1 MSIHKRYS
9 NCNAQYSVSLRSC
22 KKCGA
27 AICDFMVRLRD
38 QDGGTVSR
46 SAPLL
51 SVAKK
56 IEAKLKL
63 QILQAD
69 YLPKNKQIR
78 KDKTLRVLFDQY
90 VSGGRLKPRTIT
102 DYREAVFFYLSDW
115 LDMLVTLI
123 AKQVVGSR
131 FCLIR
136 DKGFSRVRSYDK
148 EQDCQGSE
156 NLH

>member
-1 MSIHKRYS
+1 MERASY
-9 NCNAQYSVSLRSC
+9 N
-22 KKCGA
+22 
-27 AICDFMVRLRD
+27 FMVRLRD

-63 QILQAD
+63 QMLQCD

-78 KDKTLRVLFDQY
+78 KDKALRVLFDQY

-115 LDMLVTLI
+115 LDMPVTSMI
-123 AKQVVGSR
+123 ACC

-136 DKGFSRVRSYDK
+136 DKGFNGGIPTYSQATKTDPSLK
-148 EQDCQGSE
+148 MWTLS
-156 NLH
+156 